1 MTHIMLDLETMGNSS
16 NAAIVAI
23 GAVKFDVANGITDS
37 FYQKVDLESA
47 VDNGGVMDP
56 STVIWWLGQNDAAR
70 KELQAPG
77 CISPSILPTLVE
89 FSAWLGDGLHARIW
103 GNGAAFDNV
112 ILANAYKNGRMKA
125 PWRHWNDRCY
135 RTVKA
140 MYLGVPKV
148 TPTVAHHALADAE
161 AQARHLIAIAKA
173 HNLELL

>member
-77 CISPSILPTLVE
+77 CISPSILPTLVG

-112 ILANAYKNGRMKA
+112 ILVNAYKKLVVDA
-125 PWRHWNDRCY
+125 PWLHWNDRCY
-135 RTVKA
+135 RTMKA
-140 MYLGVPKV
+140 LYPNVPKV

>member
-1 MTHIMLDLETMGNSS
+1 MIHIMLDLETMGNSS

-23 GAVKFDVANGITDS
+23 GAVKFDAANGITDS

-112 ILANAYKNGRMKA
+112 VLANAYKNGRMNA

-140 MYLGVPKV
+140 MYPGVPKV
-148 TPTVAHHALADAE
+148 APTVAHHALADAE

>member
-23 GAVKFDVANGITDS
+23 GAVKFDAANGITDS

-47 VDNGGVMDP
+47 VDNGGIMDP

-70 KELQAPG
+70 KEMQAPG
-77 CISPSILPTLVE
+77 VPI
-89 FSAWLGDGLHARIW
+89 AAALGSFHSWAGVNVDVRVW

-112 ILANAYKNGRMKA
+112 ILTNAYKNAGFPA

-135 RTVKA
+135 RTIKA
-140 MYLGVPKV
+140 MYPDVPKV
-148 TPTVAHHALADAE
+148 LPTVAHHALADAE

-173 HNLELL
+173 HNLEPL

>member
-23 GAVKFDVANGITDS
+23 GAVKFDVANGITDT
-37 FYQKVDLESA
+37 FYLKVDLESA
-47 VDNGGVMDP
+47 VALGGKMDP

-70 KELQAPG
+70 KEMQAAG
-77 CISPSILPTLVE
+77 SLVLPALIG
-89 FSAWLGDGLHARIW
+89 FSAWVDDRNALIW

-112 ILANAYKNGRMKA
+112 ILANAYKNGRMNT

-135 RTVKA
+135 RTIKA
-140 MYLGVPKV
+140 MYPDVPKV
-148 TPTVAHHALADAE
+148 LPTVAHHALADAE
-161 AQARHLIAIAKA
+161 AKARHLIAIAKA

>member
-23 GAVKFDVANGITDS
+23 GAVKFDVANGITDT

-47 VDNGGVMDP
+47 VDNGGIMDP

-70 KELQAPG
+70 KEMQNGGEL
-77 CISPSILPTLVE
+77 IS
-89 FSAWLGDGLHARIW
+89 SALGSFKNWIGDGLRVRVW

-112 ILANAYKNGRMKA
+112 ILANAYKRLVFGA
-125 PWRHWNDRCY
+125 PWPHWNDRCY
-135 RTVKA
+135 RTIKA
-140 MYLGVPKV
+140 MYPDVPKV
-148 TPTVAHHALADAE
+148 LPTVAHHALADAE

>member
-23 GAVKFDVANGITDS
+23 GAVKFDVANGITDT
-37 FYQKVDLESA
+37 FYLKVDLESA
-47 VDNGGVMDP
+47 VALGGKMDP
-56 STVIWWLGQNDAAR
+56 STVIWWLGQNAEAR
-70 KELQAPG
+70 KEMQNGGLRIMQA
-77 CISPSILPTLVE
+77 LVQ
-89 FSAWLGDGLHARIW
+89 FSDWVGDEHQARVW

-112 ILANAYKNGRMKA
+112 ILTSAYKNAGFAA

-135 RTVKA
+135 RTIKA
-140 MYLGVPKV
+140 MYPDVPKV
-148 TPTVAHHALADAE
+148 LPTVAHHALADAE